1 MYMDIKVIDE
11 TKFNNSVD
19 IICRQTS
26 YTKEEAIIKLSNNNL
41 DIEKVIK
48 EYLSNDIQS
57 KEKEDKSVNEMIHQQ
72 LRSFMKQ

>member
-1 MYMDIKVIDE
+1 MDIKVIDE

-19 IICRQTS
+19 IIFRQTS

-48 EYLSNDIQS
+48 EYLSNNIQS

>member
-1 MYMDIKVIDE
+1 MDIKVIDE

>member
-1 MYMDIKVIDE
+1 MDIKVIDE

-48 EYLSNDIQS
+48 EYLSNNIQS